1 MPWNLLAFR
10 QSSLQNSQPP
20 DFAGVCFTDYSISM
34 LEKLF
39 GSRTRVKLMKLFLL
53 SPDRRLTLVE
63 IVKLLKLQLVPVKK
77 ELDNLVEFGM
87 IEHILA
93 EEVGSEDKS
102 GPKQEKKHYRLDPNF
117 VLKDE
122 LKALIVKSQI
132 LYERDFL
139 DRLMKLGRIK
149 LLVLTGVFVNLLDS
163 PIDILIVGKI
173 NKVKL
178 VALLTQLEQELGREV
193 NFTFMEPGE
202 FTFRLGMTDVFLYNV
217 LEGKRLI
224 LIDEFGV

>member
-1 MPWNLLAFR
+1 
-10 QSSLQNSQPP
+10 
-20 DFAGVCFTDYSISM
+20 M

-93 EEVGSEDKS
+93 EEVGGDDKN

-117 VLKDE
+117 VLKEE

>member
-1 MPWNLLAFR
+1 
-10 QSSLQNSQPP
+10 
-20 DFAGVCFTDYSISM
+20 M

-93 EEVGSEDKS
+93 EEVGSDDKS

>member
-1 MPWNLLAFR
+1 
-10 QSSLQNSQPP
+10 
-20 DFAGVCFTDYSISM
+20 M

-63 IVKLLKLQLVPVKK
+63 IVKLLKLQLVAVKK
-77 ELDNLVEFGM
+77 ELDNLEEFGM
-87 IEHILA
+87 VEHVLA
-93 EEVGSEDKS
+93 EEAEGEDK
-102 GPKQEKKHYRLDPNF
+102 GGQRQEKKFYRLDPNF

-149 LLVLTGVFVNLLDS
+149 LLVLTGIFVNLPDS
-163 PIDILIVGKI
+163 PIDILVVGKI
-173 NKVKL
+173 NKAKL
-178 VALLTQLEQELGREV
+178 VALLAQLEQELGREV

-202 FTFRLGMTDVFLYNV
+202 FTFRLGMTDVFLYNI

>member
-1 MPWNLLAFR
+1 
-10 QSSLQNSQPP
+10 
-20 DFAGVCFTDYSISM
+20 M

-63 IVKLLKLQLVPVKK
+63 VVKLLKLQLVAVKK
-77 ELDNLVEFGM
+77 ELDNLEEFGM
-87 IEHILA
+87 IEHVLA
-93 EEVGSEDKS
+93 EEAEGEAKD
-102 GPKQEKKHYRLDPNF
+102 GQRQEKKFYRLDSNF

-149 LLVLTGVFVNLLDS
+149 LLVLTGIFVNLPDS
-163 PIDILIVGKI
+163 PIDILVVGKI
-173 NKVKL
+173 NKAKL
-178 VALLTQLEQELGREV
+178 VALLAQLEQELGREV

-202 FTFRLGMTDVFLYNV
+202 FTFRLGMTDVFLYNI

>member
-1 MPWNLLAFR
+1 
-10 QSSLQNSQPP
+10 
-20 DFAGVCFTDYSISM
+20 M

-63 IVKLLKLQLVPVKK
+63 IVKMLKLQLVAVKK
-77 ELDNLVEFGM
+77 ELDNLEEFGM
-87 IEHILA
+87 VEHVMA
-93 EEVGSEDKS
+93 EEVNSDEKGA
-102 GPKQEKKHYRLDPNF
+102 PRQEKKHYRLDPNF

-149 LLVLTGVFVNLLDS
+149 LLVLTGIFVNLPDS

-178 VALLTQLEQELGREV
+178 LALLAQLEQELGREV

-202 FTFRLGMTDVFLYNV
+202 FSFRLSMTDVFLYNI